1 MGILAGLY
9 ALLGIGGT
17 AYLTG
22 SGIGSIFRKEASNE
36 EFCNMFRQEQQ
47 RREESRRKY
56 REINRGKPAL

>member
-1 MGILAGLY
+1 MGILTGLY

-36 EFCNMFRQEQQ
+36 DFCNMFRQEQQ

-56 REINRGKPAL
+56 KEINRGKPAL